1 MITITIRGVTAAMIF
16 DMESWEAIEETLG
29 ICYPEGLAELLR
41 KPKDR
46 LRTIRT
52 IADLMSLEGERLGKG
67 HHMPEDWLKENITP
81 RQTKASNWRPNR
93 KTARAAGRLTLPCLK
108 SKKKKNRTLDAAHG
122 HVLWFDR
129 RDQLHR
135 IAEHEPGRIV
145 RLLHP
150 APGL

>member
-29 ICYPEGLAELLR
+29 ICYPEGLTELLR

-46 LRTIRT
+46 LKTIRT

-81 RQTKASNWRPNR
+81 RQLQALDKAITAATDEGFKLETKPEDGEGGGTVDLAM
-93 KTARAAGRLTLPCLK
+93 LEIE
-108 SKKKKNRTLDAAHG
+108 KKEKPDA
-122 HVLWFDR
+122 
-129 RDQLHR
+129 
-135 IAEHEPGRIV
+135 
-145 RLLHP
+145 
-150 APGL
+150 

>member
-67 HHMPEDWLKENITP
+67 HHMPEDWLKDNITP
-81 RQTKASNWRPNR
+81 RQLQALDKAITAATDEGFKLETKPEDGEGGGTVDLAM
-93 KTARAAGRLTLPCLK
+93 LEIE
-108 SKKKKNRTLDAAHG
+108 KKEKPDA
-122 HVLWFDR
+122 
-129 RDQLHR
+129 
-135 IAEHEPGRIV
+135 
-145 RLLHP
+145 
-150 APGL
+150 

>member
-16 DMESWEAIEETLG
+16 DMESWEAIEETLD

-67 HHMPEDWLKENITP
+67 HHMPEDWLKKNITP
-81 RQTKASNWRPNR
+81 RQLQALDKAITAATDEGFKLETKPEDGEGGGTVDLAM
-93 KTARAAGRLTLPCLK
+93 LEIE
-108 SKKKKNRTLDAAHG
+108 KKEKPDA
-122 HVLWFDR
+122 
-129 RDQLHR
+129 
-135 IAEHEPGRIV
+135 
-145 RLLHP
+145 
-150 APGL
+150 